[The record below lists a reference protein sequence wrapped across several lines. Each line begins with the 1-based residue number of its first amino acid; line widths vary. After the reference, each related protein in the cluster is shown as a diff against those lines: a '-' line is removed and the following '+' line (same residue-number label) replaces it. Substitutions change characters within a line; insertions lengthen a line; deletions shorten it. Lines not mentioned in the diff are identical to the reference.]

1 MDKEMA
7 GIEKTIANEIKE
19 LLFAKE

>member
-1 MDKEMA
+1 MDKEKA